1 MADTDSSA
9 RALQVLFVD
18 DDPLVLL
25 GLRRMLRSER
35 NQWVTQFAT
44 RGSEALAL
52 LDDFDFDVVLSDM
65 QMPDMDGAELLT
77 RVRERR
83 PAAVRIV
90 LSGQS
95 ERSSAVKAASVAHQ
109 FLSKPTD
116 ARALRNA
123 VSRARDLEDRLDQAR
138 LRSAL
143 GALDVLPSPSATV
156 RSLNAAFADP
166 SSDLDLIAR
175 IVEPDLAMSS
185 KILQLVNSAF
195 FALPREV
202 SSLHEAVA
210 YLGLENL
217 RAVATSADMFQ
228 ALQSGPSAEQ
238 LAWRLQAHSQGVVR
252 LANHILPR
260 ATRPGD
266 LFLGALLH
274 DIGLLAA
281 AALVPDL
288 WADLVTG
295 TSGPWT
301 GQDEERVLGATH
313 SDIGAY
319 LLCLWGMPYG
329 AVEVVARHHDPGPLE
344 AGALAEVHAV
354 YLAEALF
361 AEADEVPGHFG
372 PLDERHAAELGVLNR
387 VDDWRRYRDTLLGG
401 ANERHS

>member
-1 MADTDSSA
+1 MADTDSPA
-9 RALQVLFVD
+9 RELQVLFVD

-77 RVRERR
+77 RVRQRR
-83 PAAVRIV
+83 PSAVRIV

-95 ERSSAVKAASVAHQ
+95 ERASAVKAASVAHQ

-116 ARALRNA
+116 AQALRNA
-123 VSRARDLEDRLDQAR
+123 VSRARDLEDRLHQAR

-143 GALDVLPSPSATV
+143 GALDILPSPSATV
-156 RSLNAAFADP
+156 TSLNAAFADP
-166 SSDLDLIAR
+166 SSDLDLIVG
-175 IVEPDLAMSS
+175 IVEPDLAISS

-202 SSLHEAVA
+202 ASLHEAVA
-210 YLGLENL
+210 YLGMENL

-228 ALQSGPSAEQ
+228 ALHSGPSVEQ
-238 LAWRLQAHSQGVVR
+238 LARQLQAHSQGVMR
-252 LANHILPR
+252 LARHILPR
-260 ATRPGD
+260 AMRPGD
-266 LFLGALLH
+266 LFLGGLLH

-288 WADLVTG
+288 WADLVAG

-301 GQDEERVLGATH
+301 TNDEERLLGATH

-361 AEADEVPGHFG
+361 AEVDEVPAHSG

-387 VDDWRRYRDTLLGG
+387 LDDWRRYRDTLIGG
-401 ANERHS
+401 DNERHS